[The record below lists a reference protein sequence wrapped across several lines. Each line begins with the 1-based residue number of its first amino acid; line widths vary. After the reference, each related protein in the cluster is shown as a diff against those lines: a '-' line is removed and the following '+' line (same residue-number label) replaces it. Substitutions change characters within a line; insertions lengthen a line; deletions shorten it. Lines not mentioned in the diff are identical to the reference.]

1 VPQQSARRRQ
11 VYFDLP
17 DTRVP
22 ERSSKSGRFDLE
34 TAASERPHFWFSST
48 SHAVVSC
55 GDVMK
60 VELSGEKGTPAWV
73 LVSYFDSRAAVAA
86 KAVIANV
93 RHASCAFV
101 DHEASYEL
109 RVARIR
115 RLGSGSQ
122 ASTLQWFSSF
132 GDLESVVARKG
143 GAVEA
148 SYFDCRAACRATI
161 SGSATSMIWCRH
173 ASCAFVD
180 HEASYELRVARIRR
194 LGSGSQ
200 ASTLQWFSSFGD
212 LESVVARKG
221 GAVEASY
228 FDCRAACRALEAHEQ
243 CVQMLSRLQTGGP
256 LFSEAQEVH

>member
-1 VPQQSARRRQ
+1 MPQQSARRRQ

-34 TAASERPHFWFSST
+34 TAESERPSATVFIKFRRHCCVERLDELLE
-48 SHAVVSC
+48 AC

-148 SYFDCRAACRATI
+148 SYFDCRAACRA
-161 SGSATSMIWCRH
+161 
-173 ASCAFVD
+173 
-180 HEASYELRVARIRR
+180 
-194 LGSGSQ
+194 
-200 ASTLQWFSSFGD
+200 
-212 LESVVARKG
+212 
-221 GAVEASY
+221 
-228 FDCRAACRALEAHEQ
+228 LEAHEQ

>member
-1 VPQQSARRRQ
+1 MNVPQQSARRRQ

-132 GDLESVVARKG
+132 GDLESVVVRHTAQR
-143 GAVEA
+143 AVHGLSIRPAKAALSKPPTLTAGRLAEPQ
-148 SYFDCRAACRATI
+148 FLGVPRA
-161 SGSATSMIWCRH
+161 
-173 ASCAFVD
+173 
-180 HEASYELRVARIRR
+180 
-194 LGSGSQ
+194 
-200 ASTLQWFSSFGD
+200 
-212 LESVVARKG
+212 
-221 GAVEASY
+221 
-228 FDCRAACRALEAHEQ
+228 
-243 CVQMLSRLQTGGP
+243 
-256 LFSEAQEVH
+256 

>member
-1 VPQQSARRRQ
+1 MNVPQQSARRRQ

-148 SYFDCRAACRATI
+148 SYFDCRAACRA
-161 SGSATSMIWCRH
+161 
-173 ASCAFVD
+173 
-180 HEASYELRVARIRR
+180 
-194 LGSGSQ
+194 
-200 ASTLQWFSSFGD
+200 
-212 LESVVARKG
+212 
-221 GAVEASY
+221 
-228 FDCRAACRALEAHEQ
+228 LEAHEQ